1 MAPNSLAQ
9 RDVPASPEETE
20 MRVSDLILPDV
31 KDALRGDIHA
41 IRDLVEELHPADTA
55 EVFLSLEP
63 EEGRLFLKALPVQ
76 DQVALLEELEAE
88 TRAEIVEQIT
98 PDVAARIVEEMSPD
112 ERADLFRELPE
123 NVAAKLLAKIPR
135 EEARDVQSLLA
146 WPEGTVGSR
155 MTTDFLSVSAES
167 TVGEAIEHIRR
178 VSEEME
184 TIYYAYALSPEGF
197 LRGVVSLRQLVISR
211 PERRIAEVMDSDHLI
226 TVRPE
231 ADQVEAARLISKY
244 DFLAVPVVD
253 AEGKML
259 GIVTVDDVVD
269 VVEEEATEDAQKMA
283 AVAPLED
290 SYFKAGFVQMVKSR
304 VGWLTLLFLGE
315 LITGSALQH
324 YEASFESA
332 LALVYFIP
340 LIVSSGGNSGSQS
353 AGLMIR
359 ALARGEVVPSQAWRV
374 ALREMS
380 GGLVLGAIL
389 GGIGVAR
396 ALLWPG
402 VGAEIAVVV
411 GCAVLFVVLFGAVIG
426 ALLPLAI
433 QRVGLD
439 PAVSS
444 APMIASLVDVAG
456 IVIYFQVAKAVLD
469 LP

>member
-1 MAPNSLAQ
+1 
-9 RDVPASPEETE
+9 
-20 MRVSDLILPDV
+20 MRVSDLIRPDV
-31 KDALRGDIHA
+31 RDALRGDVGA
-41 IRDLVEELHPADTA
+41 IAELVEELHPADTA

-63 EEGRLFLKALPVQ
+63 EEARLFLKALPVQ
-76 DQVALLEELEAE
+76 EQVLLLEELEAE

-123 NVAAKLLAKIPR
+123 SVAAKLLAKIPK
-135 EEARDVQSLLA
+135 EEARDVKSLLA

-167 TVGEAIEHIRR
+167 TVAEAIDHIRK

-184 TIYYAYALSPEGF
+184 TIYYAYALSPEGS
-197 LRGVVSLRQLVISR
+197 LRGVVSLRQLVIAK
-211 PERRIAEVMDSDHLI
+211 PDRRISEVMETEHLV
-226 TVRPE
+226 TVKPDD
-231 ADQVEAARLISKY
+231 DQVEAARTISKY

-253 AEGKML
+253 AAGRML

-269 VVEEEATEDAQKMA
+269 VVEEEATEDVQKMA

-290 SYFKAGFVQMVKSR
+290 SYFKAGFFVMVKSR
-304 VGWLTLLFLGE
+304 VGWLTLLFFGE

-324 YEASFESA
+324 YEDSFKSA

-359 ALARGEVVPSQAWRV
+359 ALARGEVVPSQFLKV
-374 ALREMS
+374 FFRELS
-380 GGLVLGAIL
+380 GGLVLGLVL
-389 GGIGVAR
+389 GAIGVIR
-396 ALLWPG
+396 ALLWPD
-402 VGAEIAVVV
+402 VTQEIALVV
-411 GCAVLFVVLFGAVIG
+411 GFAVLFVVLFGAVVG
-426 ALLPLAI
+426 ALLPLGI
-433 QRVGLD
+433 QRFGFD

-456 IVIYFQVAKAVLD
+456 IVIYFQVARLVLD

>member
-1 MAPNSLAQ
+1 
-9 RDVPASPEETE
+9 

-31 KDALRGDIHA
+31 RDALRGDVRA
-41 IRDLVEELHPADTA
+41 IAECVEELHPADTA
-55 EVFLSLEP
+55 EVYLSLEP
-63 EEGRLFLKALPVQ
+63 EEARLFLKALPVK

-123 NVAAKLLAKIPR
+123 NVAAKLLGEIPK
-135 EEARDVQSLLA
+135 EEARDVKALLA
-146 WPEGTVGSR
+146 WEEGTVGSR
-155 MTTDFLSVSAES
+155 MTTDFLSVHAES
-167 TVGEAIEHIRR
+167 TIGEAIDHIRK

-184 TIYYAYALSPEGF
+184 TIYYANALSPEGS

-211 PERRIAEVMDSDHLI
+211 PERRIFEVMETDHLV
-226 TVRPE
+226 TVRPDD
-231 ADQVEAARLISKY
+231 DQVEAARTISKY

-253 AEGKML
+253 DAGRML

-269 VVEEEATEDAQKMA
+269 VVEEEATEDVQKMA
-283 AVAPLED
+283 AVAPMED
-290 SYFKAGFVQMVKSR
+290 SYFKAGFLQMVKSR
-304 VGWLTLLFLGE
+304 VGWLTLLFFGE
-315 LITGSALQH
+315 LITGSALRH
-324 YEASFESA
+324 YEASFQSA

-359 ALARGEVVPSQAWRV
+359 ALARGEVVPSQAWMV
-374 ALREMS
+374 AVRELS
-380 GGLVLGAIL
+380 GGLVLGAVL
-389 GGIGVAR
+389 GAIGVVR
-396 ALLWPG
+396 ALLWPD
-402 VGAEIAVVV
+402 VGWEIALVV
-411 GCAVLFVVLFGAVIG
+411 GFAVLFVVLFGAVIG
-426 ALLPLAI
+426 AILPLAI
-433 QRVGLD
+433 QRVGFD

-456 IVIYFQVAKAVLD
+456 IVIYFQVARMVLG

>member
-1 MAPNSLAQ
+1 
-9 RDVPASPEETE
+9 

-31 KDALRGDIHA
+31 RDALQGDVHA
-41 IRDLVEELHPADTA
+41 IAELVEELHPADVA
-55 EVFLSLEP
+55 EVFLSLAP
-63 EEGRLFLKALPVQ
+63 EEGRLFLKALPVKE
-76 DQVALLEELEAE
+76 QVQLLEELEAE

-123 NVAAKLLAKIPR
+123 NVAAKLLAKIPK
-135 EEARDVQSLLA
+135 EEARDVKSLLA

-167 TVGEAIEHIRR
+167 TVAEAIDHIRR

-184 TIYYAYALSPEGF
+184 TIYYAYALSPEGS
-197 LRGVVSLRQLVISR
+197 LRGVVSLRQLVIAK
-211 PERRIAEVMDSDHLI
+211 PDRRIAEVMESEHLA
-226 TVRPE
+226 TVKPDD
-231 ADQVEAARLISKY
+231 DQVEAARTISKY

-253 AEGKML
+253 DAGRML

-269 VVEEEATEDAQKMA
+269 VVEEEATEDVQKMA

-290 SYFKAGFVQMVKSR
+290 SYFKAGFLEMVKSR
-304 VGWLTLLFLGE
+304 VGWLTLLFFGE

-324 YEASFESA
+324 YEDSFKSA

-359 ALARGEVVPSQAWRV
+359 ALARGEVVPSQFFQV
-374 ALREMS
+374 FVRELS
-380 GGLVLGAIL
+380 GGLVLGLVL
-389 GGIGVAR
+389 GAIGVVR
-396 ALLWPG
+396 ALLWPD
-402 VGAEIAVVV
+402 VTQEIALVV
-411 GCAVLFVVLFGAVIG
+411 GFAVLFVVLFGAVVG
-426 ALLPLAI
+426 ALLPLGI
-433 QRVGLD
+433 QRFGFD

-456 IVIYFQVAKAVLD
+456 IVIYFQVARLVLG